1 MPGKMMKPGNMSD
14 SGMNDSGLPFGG
26 DRAASAAIRG
36 ARTMGPGRPGVD
48 MDVLEALMLSG
59 EPNPNS
65 VMPNTLTNE
74 QAQRMMADAR
84 MASMLQAI
92 QNSQRIPSPVT
103 R

>member
-14 SGMNDSGLPFGG
+14 SGMYNNGLPFGG

-92 QNSQRIPSPVT
+92 QNSQRIPSTVT